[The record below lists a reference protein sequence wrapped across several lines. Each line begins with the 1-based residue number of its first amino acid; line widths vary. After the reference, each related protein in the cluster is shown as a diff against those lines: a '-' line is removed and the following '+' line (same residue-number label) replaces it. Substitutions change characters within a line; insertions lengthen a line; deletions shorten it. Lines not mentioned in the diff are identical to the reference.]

1 MFVDTVD
8 KMKRNIGNKLALYP
22 TPAVVVGALVNERVT
37 WTLVAHIGIVAHDRL
52 LISLHKSHYIN
63 VGVQKDRRLSVNI
76 VTENFLDKAD
86 YCGIV
91 SGKQTDKSQI
101 FTYTM
106 GENGAPMIDD
116 SPLSMECIVEDV
128 YECNG
133 FDNFICSI
141 GATYAADEVMNAEGK
156 LDYTRLHPILFE
168 FPTYQYLRSG
178 DVVGHCTDAGKKY
191 RDSLV

>member
-1 MFVDTVD
+1 
-8 KMKRNIGNKLALYP
+8 
-22 TPAVVVGALVNERVT
+22 
-37 WTLVAHIGIVAHDRL
+37 
-52 LISLHKSHYIN
+52 
-63 VGVQKDRRLSVNI
+63 
-76 VTENFLDKAD
+76 
-86 YCGIV
+86 
-91 SGKQTDKSQI
+91 
-101 FTYTM
+101 
-106 GENGAPMIDD
+106 
-116 SPLSMECIVEDV
+116 MECIVEDV

-168 FPTYQYLRSG
+168 FPAYQYLRSG